1 MTISSFSKKI
11 LLSVLLW
18 AKNHMWNDWTLFQ
31 HGKRKLV
38 KKSAKVTD
46 NRMLKQQLRRRQQE
60 GQKSNRHNRLA
71 KQQNWTCITLFVISL
86 PSLQNYHTK
95 IPYFTFCGGHEH
107 KTRLSFS
114 FLELWHSLLE
124 FNSRKKLSTFDKL
137 NKMEWARW
145 SWLKQPRIFQWRFRS
160 CQRCCSLSFLI
171 SLPKP
176 RFQRR

>member
-1 MTISSFSKKI
+1 M
-11 LLSVLLW
+11 LYQLSYEATDTGSRSIV
-18 AKNHMWNDWTLFQ
+18 
-31 HGKRKLV
+31 GSYVPV
-38 KKSAKVTD
+38 KKMSVNDIWNKSYV
-46 NRMLKQQLRRRQQE
+46 NCGNEMKMKKWSSQWMQFMQLRKEAWKNFRTSTE
-60 GQKSNRHNRLA
+60 SIA
-71 KQQNWTCITLFVISL
+71 PVIVISL

-145 SWLKQPRIFQWRFRS
+145 SWLEQPRIFQWRFRS

-176 RFQRR
+176 SFQRR